1 MVASSAPSGC
11 SCRTWEGRAW
21 LICCRYR
28 EVSLQARFADLGRP
42 QFSLPLMLT
51 LVYTERHADE
61 LQRRDD
67 ARQTVQRWLAAMG

>member
-1 MVASSAPSGC
+1 MHQPAP
-11 SCRTWEGRAW
+11 RRAT
-21 LICCRYR
+21 
-28 EVSLQARFADLGRP
+28 LQARFADLGRP
-42 QFSLPLMLT
+42 QFSLPLMLA

>member
-1 MVASSAPSGC
+1 
-11 SCRTWEGRAW
+11 
-21 LICCRYR
+21 
-28 EVSLQARFADLGRP
+28 
-42 QFSLPLMLT
+42 MLV